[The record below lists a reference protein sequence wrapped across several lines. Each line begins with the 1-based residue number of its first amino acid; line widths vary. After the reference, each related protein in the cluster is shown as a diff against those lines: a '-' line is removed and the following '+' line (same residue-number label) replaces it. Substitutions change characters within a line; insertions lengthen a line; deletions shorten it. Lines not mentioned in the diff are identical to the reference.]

1 MFFDHRHRAFY
12 IQCKKI
18 ISVSATMIIASISK
32 LSSSHALFL
41 PIFDSC
47 FLISV
52 SFTDGISHCTGSV
65 GSSSSL
71 SLCAGLHNLFA
82 KGFKAGWRQ
91 TLILLLYQGLGP
103 ATENLKKKKNLK
115 SKNYYFLYKKL
126 KKYIFY
132 FFTNPDKSGRQ
143 IRKPSN

>member
-1 MFFDHRHRAFY
+1 
-12 IQCKKI
+12 
-18 ISVSATMIIASISK
+18 MIIASISK

-52 SFTDGISHCTGSV
+52 SFTDDISHCTGSV

-82 KGFKAGWRQ
+82 KGFKAGRRQ

-103 ATENLKKKKNLK
+103 ATE
-115 SKNYYFLYKKL
+115 KNYYFLYKKL
-126 KKYIFY
+126 KKDCFY
-132 FFTNPDKSGRQ
+132 FFQ
-143 IRKPSN
+143 ILKNRVGGSVNQVIKKKGPTIKKMP